1 MNYALVRQIL
11 GKILLA
17 TSLLMVPPIFVAL
30 YYGEGWT
37 GVYPFL
43 LPIGICI
50 AASFALSSKRSKNQ
64 DFFMREG
71 FVIVGAT
78 WILFSFIG
86 CLPFVLS
93 GSIPSIVDAFFEA
106 SSGFTTT
113 GASVLSQPELL
124 SHSQLFWRSF
134 THLIGGMGVLVFVLA
149 IMPRISSDSVFIMK
163 AEVPGPTFGKLHA
176 RIRSTARI
184 LYGIYFVMTAILIV
198 LLIAGRMP
206 VFDSFIHAFGT
217 AGTGGFGIKSN
228 SVAYYQSPYLQYV
241 LGVGMLVFGVN
252 FNLYYALMCRQF
264 RHVFQSEELRWYL
277 GFVVAAVA
285 SILINTRHLYTSFST
300 QLREVFFTV
309 SSIITTTGYT
319 NCNYDKWPLFSIIVL
334 LVLMFIGG
342 MAGSTAGGLKVS
354 RSAIYIKSSII
365 TFRKNLSP
373 NRKLPLRFERKVI
386 GNDLK
391 MMLYEYLTIYCLVFI
406 SLLAIVSISAPD
418 FPTAFSAVA
427 ATFNNIGPGTQAVG
441 PTGSYAGL
449 SVLSKIA
456 LSIGMIMGRLEILP
470 IIVLFAPRTWRRT

>member
-342 MAGSTAGGLKVS
+342 TAGSTAGGLKVS